1 MRIRCPNCSANLSFK
16 AREQKVYCEYCN
28 SSFEIED
35 LEFNEN
41 EMTKEYTK
49 HTCDSCGA
57 ELISTEKFGVIRCTY
72 CGGKKFVKG
81 IANKEYILEG
91 IIPFKLDKEQFAEN
105 CIDILEDLLKIKL
118 TKEKFCEK
126 ADIKGIY
133 VPFSFKEQ
141 FFENQNDREIN
152 RFIEKLL
159 PYDFKK
165 IKKMNPLYLDDFL
178 AEGVKQKFEQDI
190 FKKSKPYFY
199 WVPIWTA
206 EIEYDGNMALIVM
219 NGETWET
226 AGQIKSDREKNFPN
240 NNFYNLKYANIYKET
255 EKRIIVEERTEVEM
269 PEIKL
274 EGKQAANSIFILLAF
289 FIISMIF
296 QVVSNIEVFEKKFEF
311 IIDDIFIMLLISI
324 IIASIPC
331 LIYGKIMDVKKKRE
345 EGKKREEMNKKKDI
359 PTTIK
364 YTTVELNKKE
374 IEFRLDSLQNPT
386 KRKYII
392 K

>member
-16 AREQKVYCEYCN
+16 ASTQKVYCEYCN
-28 SSFEIED
+28 SIFKIED
-35 LEFNEN
+35 LKFNE
-41 EMTKEYTK
+41 EEIVKEYAK
-49 HTCDSCGA
+49 YTCDSCGA
-57 ELISTEKFGVIRCTY
+57 ELIATEKFGVIRCTY

-91 IIPFKLDKEQFAEN
+91 IIPFKVDKEQFVES
-105 CIDILEDLLKIKL
+105 CIDIIKDLLKIKL
-118 TKEKFCEK
+118 TKEQFCEE
-126 ADIKGIY
+126 ADIRGIY

-141 FFENQNDREIN
+141 FFKNQNDRKIN

-206 EIEYDGNMALIVM
+206 EIEYDGNTALIVM

-226 AGQIKSDREKNFPN
+226 AGQLKSNRDIDFPN
-240 NNFYNLKYANIYKET
+240 NNFYDLKYANIYKEV
-255 EKRIIVEERTEVEM
+255 EKRIIIDGRASLEM
-269 PEIKL
+269 QDIEL
-274 EGKQAANSIFILLAF
+274 EGKQATNSIIILVLV
-289 FIISMIF
+289 FIISTIF
-296 QVVSNIEVFEKKFEF
+296 QIIFNIEMFEKKLKF
-311 IIDDIFIMLLISI
+311 ILDDIFIMFLISA

-345 EGKKREEMNKKKDI
+345 DGKNIDETIKNKDI

-364 YTTVELNKKE
+364 YTTTELNKKE
-374 IEFRLDSLQNPT
+374 IEFRLDSLQNPI